1 MCSDRFLYFLRSDIL
16 SFCNFPNIFVEVCL
30 NDNCTISYWDRAEI
44 IWYILKKKNSSWWL
58 KLLKNMLIKE
68 GCQTM
73 YHHLI
78 LSCDACDINPMKEP
92 YFFWFWIFYVV
103 YFLFLFSFFFFL
115 AGKTVTYFMA
125 CVTKVCLF
133 LVHHHI

>member
-1 MCSDRFLYFLRSDIL
+1 
-16 SFCNFPNIFVEVCL
+16 
-30 NDNCTISYWDRAEI
+30 
-44 IWYILKKKNSSWWL
+44 
-58 KLLKNMLIKE
+58 MLIKE

-103 YFLFLFSFFFFL
+103 YFLFLFSFFFFSWENSDIL
-115 AGKTVTYFMA
+115 YGM
-125 CVTKVCLF
+125 C
-133 LVHHHI
+133 H